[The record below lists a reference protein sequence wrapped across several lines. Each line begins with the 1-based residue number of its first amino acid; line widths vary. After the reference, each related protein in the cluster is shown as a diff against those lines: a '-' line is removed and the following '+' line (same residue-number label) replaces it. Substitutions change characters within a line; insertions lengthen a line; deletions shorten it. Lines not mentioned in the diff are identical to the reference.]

1 MPEPAPAS
9 PRYHRDESEA
19 ARLDRNYGELLQ
31 ELRVAETGVQL
42 LFAFLLSI
50 AFQQRF
56 TQLGALDRALYLAS
70 LVSAA
75 VAALLFIAPA
85 SAHRLLFRR
94 NVKDELVHWTSVLAS
109 CGLAFLLLA
118 MLGSIALIMHVVA
131 GTVACIVVTTIM
143 AVAAVWIW
151 YLRPF
156 RWRLRSELAPPPER

>member
-1 MPEPAPAS
+1 VPDSSAPPS
-9 PRYHRDESEA
+9 RYSRDESEA

-56 TQLGALDRALYLAS
+56 IHLTTLDRTLYLIS

-94 NVKDELVHWTSVLAS
+94 NVKDELVRWTSILAS
-109 CGLAFLLLA
+109 CGLLFLLLA
-118 MLGSIALIMHVVA
+118 MLGSIALIMHVVSGA
-131 GTVACIVVTTIM
+131 LACIVVT
-143 AVAAVWIW
+143 AVLGVAAVWVW
-151 YLRPF
+151 YLHPF
-156 RWRLRSELAPPPER
+156 RWRQRSEAEPPAQP

>member
-1 MPEPAPAS
+1 MPDSSGPGS
-9 PRYHRDESEA
+9 HYQRDESEA

-56 TQLGALDRALYLAS
+56 THLTAVDRGLYLVS

-94 NVKDELVHWTSVLAS
+94 NVKDELVRWTSVLAT

-131 GTVACIVVTTIM
+131 GTLACIVVTAVL

-151 YLRPF
+151 YLYPF
-156 RWRLRSELAPPPER
+156 RWRLRSAPEPPPER